1 MHSCNRK
8 EDMLLIFHYIRRPF
22 VQKQNLHAMKHITI
36 YILLAFAVAGCSAE
50 NGNKPF
56 MAAAPDYTDT
66 RMWYIAETGAGA
78 DVFYILPTC
87 VWDWTYTEGQTCHYA
102 DVYNPDH
109 IAAMLPSNELAAGI
123 FGAYAN
129 FISPYYRQITLDSWT
144 DEKTVSERFPYA
156 MEDVYRA
163 FDLYMEKMNDGKPF
177 FIAGFSQGAKCV
189 VELVKSLDSDEL
201 QRLVAAFVIGY
212 KVAPEDM
219 ENGNIRPAQGS
230 SDTGGTICYN
240 SVESPECAN
249 PGLSQSELCI
259 NPINWRCD
267 SEPATVS
274 DTVTVSA
281 DPEHRLLIVK
291 GLDSDRYYNPSLG
304 DLFVK
309 GNYHL
314 LELEL
319 YKDALRENVRQRLES
334 FCAEEGPDRSGPVS

>member
-1 MHSCNRK
+1 
-8 EDMLLIFHYIRRPF
+8 
-22 VQKQNLHAMKHITI
+22 
-36 YILLAFAVAGCSAE
+36 
-50 NGNKPF
+50 
-56 MAAAPDYTDT
+56 
-66 RMWYIAETGAGA
+66 
-78 DVFYILPTC
+78 
-87 VWDWTYTEGQTCHYA
+87 
-102 DVYNPDH
+102 
-109 IAAMLPSNELAAGI
+109 
-123 FGAYAN
+123 
-129 FISPYYRQITLDSWT
+129 
-144 DEKTVSERFPYA
+144 
-156 MEDVYRA
+156 
-163 FDLYMEKMNDGKPF
+163 
-177 FIAGFSQGAKCV
+177 
-189 VELVKSLDSDEL
+189 
-201 QRLVAAFVIGY
+201 
-212 KVAPEDM
+212 M

-230 SDTGGTICYN
+230 SDTGVTVCYN

-281 DPEHRLLIVK
+281 DPGHRLLIVK